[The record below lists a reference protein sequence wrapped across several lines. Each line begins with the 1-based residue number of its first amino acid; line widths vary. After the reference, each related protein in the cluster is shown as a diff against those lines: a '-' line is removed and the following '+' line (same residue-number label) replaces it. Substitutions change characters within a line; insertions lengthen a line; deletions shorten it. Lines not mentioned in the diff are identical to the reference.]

1 MANERQRILTMLAEG
16 KITVDEAER
25 LLAALGASEPHPAEP
40 SPRAVEVRPTSR
52 PKYLYIQVDDAGG
65 GSKVNIRVPLDLLRA
80 GVKLSSLLPER
91 ARQALSGK
99 GIDLETKGKQAV
111 EAIIDV
117 LSELSVDVEDGGEKV
132 RIYCE

>member
-25 LLAALGASEPHPAEP
+25 LLQAVGPADADPSAP
-40 SPRAVEVRPTSR
+40 SPQAVEVRPTAR
-52 PKYLYIQVDDAGG
+52 PKYLRIQVDDGDA
-65 GSKVNIRVPLDLLRA
+65 SKVNIRVPLDLIRA
-80 GVKLSSLLPER
+80 GVKLSSLLPKK
-91 ARQALSGK
+91 ARDALAGK

-117 LSELSVDVEDGGEKV
+117 LSELAIDVEDGDEKV